1 MASATAATVPSI
13 MAGDLI
19 GSAVVVFLGFV
30 TFYAGQYAG
39 VAGMAAPA
47 SHE

>member
-1 MASATAATVPSI
+1 VFATTPSVL
-13 MAGDLI
+13 AGDMI
-19 GSAVVVFLGFV
+19 GSAAVLFLGLV

-39 VAGMAAPA
+39 VAGMAKPD